1 MKRAYRAR
9 PGVMERELA
18 QQAEYRARPE
28 ARERRLAANRRHKA
42 ANKER
47 RREVDRAYRA
57 RPEVKARQRERQ
69 RLRRARRCKECGVD
83 IRHLHGNAR
92 FCSKECWRK
101 HYIARPEVRQRHA
114 CAALRRWQA
123 RQQAEREAQQQA
135 EGAGVVRHACSL
147 SRGSRGQH
155 RERGTERRRLG
166 VFWRLALFAAVGRC
180 PVFGFLGVLGRFWA
194 DAAGW
199 GLWVLGFGAV
209 GGVRVSLF
217 CGGEGAHPPSAV
229 SIRL

>member
-1 MKRAYRAR
+1 MSDTAPASPSEPDPVRVCEECGADISHLRSIARFCSKTCTKRAHARDPAVQERRRAVKRAYRAR

-83 IRHLHGNAR
+83 IRHLHGNSR
-92 FCSKECWRK
+92 FCSKECWQK
-101 HYIARPEVRQRHA
+101 NYIARPGVKERHA
-114 CAALRRWQA
+114 AALRRWLE
-123 RQQAEREAQQQA
+123 RKKAERAAAEA
-135 EGAGVVRHACSL
+135 EVPGASEV
-147 SRGSRGQH
+147 
-155 RERGTERRRLG
+155 
-166 VFWRLALFAAVGRC
+166 
-180 PVFGFLGVLGRFWA
+180 
-194 DAAGW
+194 
-199 GLWVLGFGAV
+199 
-209 GGVRVSLF
+209 
-217 CGGEGAHPPSAV
+217 
-229 SIRL
+229 